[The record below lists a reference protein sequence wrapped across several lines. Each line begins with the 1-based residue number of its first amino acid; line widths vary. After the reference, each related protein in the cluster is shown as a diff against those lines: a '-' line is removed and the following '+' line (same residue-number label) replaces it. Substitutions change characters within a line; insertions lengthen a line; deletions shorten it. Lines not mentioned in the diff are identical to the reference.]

1 MTLTEFLAWIILLC
15 RRHNASV
22 TSWIRSPKRNA
33 IVGGLP
39 ESRHLDGCA
48 VDVVPDNP
56 ASYPAI
62 AAEARAAGLDVLVHK
77 GHAHIELD
85 RRNHVPG

>member
-1 MTLTEFLAWIILLC
+1 MTLDQFLAWIILC
-15 RRHNASV
+15 ARRHNASV

-33 IVGGLP
+33 AVGGLP
-39 ESRHLDGCA
+39 TSRHLGGCA
-48 VDVVPDNP
+48 VDLVPDDP

-85 RRNHVPG
+85 ARNHVPG